1 MEKLNWSATQWPICF
16 FRILR
21 VVNWEQDEDID
32 VSKVVSSILNGKIPL
47 SFDLS
52 LVEVAVFKVFPILV
66 QFLWF
71 HCDDSARRK
80 TNKRGWWII
89 KNFLFLYTTISIFEG
104 KDGLEI
110 YNFNRT
116 DGLDRVFRRKKI
128 LLNVTH
134 VYVSRCNN
142 KSKEVENRN
151 FFRADRSN
159 YRVKFDGGSEQIATT
174 DGIRMV
180 LEREGDEGITG
191 NRKQTFGFIERG
203 IVEQKRY
210 KYLIPVVRSAKQK
223 QKSPCFLSI
232 LFSSSRPEFS
242 CNSAASSNAVQFLF
256 LAKMQTTNKTSFQI
270 LFKNSYEIYSFNW
283 QANITKRFHLFLHA
297 IIQSLLIIKYKI
309 LITCKYACSFT
320 ISPRRMKQRTRK
332 KKERKISHKRP

>member
-52 LVEVAVFKVFPILV
+52 LVEVAVFKVFPILL

-89 KNFLFLYTTISIFEG
+89 KNFLFLYTTISIVSRIRFEG

-116 DGLDRVFRRKKI
+116 DGLDRIFRRKKI

-203 IVEQKRY
+203 IVEAETLQIFDTRCSFRETETE
-210 KYLIPVVRSAKQK
+210 IS
-223 QKSPCFLSI
+223 
-232 LFSSSRPEFS
+232 LFSLHP
-242 CNSAASSNAVQFLF
+242 FLF
-256 LAKMQTTNKTSFQI
+256 LSARIFVQLSCVIQRRSIFI
-270 LFKNSYEIYSFNW
+270 LGKN
-283 QANITKRFHLFLHA
+283 ANNEQDKLPNSIQKFLRD
-297 IIQSLLIIKYKI
+297 I
-309 LITCKYACSFT
+309 FF
-320 ISPRRMKQRTRK
+320 
-332 KKERKISHKRP
+332 

>member
-52 LVEVAVFKVFPILV
+52 LVEVAIFKVFPILV

-116 DGLDRVFRRKKI
+116 DGLDRIFRRKKI
-128 LLNVTH
+128 LLNFTH

-191 NRKQTFGFIERG
+191 NRKQTFEFIERG
-203 IVEQKRY
+203 IVEAETLQIFDTRCSFRETETE
-210 KYLIPVVRSAKQK
+210 IS
-223 QKSPCFLSI
+223 
-232 LFSSSRPEFS
+232 LFSLHP
-242 CNSAASSNAVQFLF
+242 FLF
-256 LAKMQTTNKTSFQI
+256 LSARIFVQLSCVIQRRSIFI
-270 LFKNSYEIYSFNW
+270 LGKN
-283 QANITKRFHLFLHA
+283 ANNEQDKLPNSIQKFLRD
-297 IIQSLLIIKYKI
+297 I
-309 LITCKYACSFT
+309 FF
-320 ISPRRMKQRTRK
+320 
-332 KKERKISHKRP
+332 

>member
-116 DGLDRVFRRKKI
+116 DGLDRIFRRKKI

-203 IVEQKRY
+203 IVEAETLQIFDTRCSFRETETE
-210 KYLIPVVRSAKQK
+210 IS
-223 QKSPCFLSI
+223 
-232 LFSSSRPEFS
+232 LFSLHP
-242 CNSAASSNAVQFLF
+242 FLF
-256 LAKMQTTNKTSFQI
+256 LSARIFVQLSCVIQRRSIFILGKNANNEQDKLPTNSIQK
-270 LFKNSYEIYSFNW
+270 
-283 QANITKRFHLFLHA
+283 FLRD
-297 IIQSLLIIKYKI
+297 I
-309 LITCKYACSFT
+309 FF
-320 ISPRRMKQRTRK
+320 
-332 KKERKISHKRP
+332 

>member
-52 LVEVAVFKVFPILV
+52 LVEVAIFKVFPILV

-191 NRKQTFGFIERG
+191 NRKQTFEFIERG
-203 IVEQKRY
+203 IVEAETLQIFDTRCSFRETETE
-210 KYLIPVVRSAKQK
+210 IS
-223 QKSPCFLSI
+223 
-232 LFSSSRPEFS
+232 LFSLHP
-242 CNSAASSNAVQFLF
+242 FLF
-256 LAKMQTTNKTSFQI
+256 LSARIFVQLSCVIQRRSIFI
-270 LFKNSYEIYSFNW
+270 LGKN
-283 QANITKRFHLFLHA
+283 ANNEQDKLPNSIQKFLRD
-297 IIQSLLIIKYKI
+297 I
-309 LITCKYACSFT
+309 FF
-320 ISPRRMKQRTRK
+320 
-332 KKERKISHKRP
+332 